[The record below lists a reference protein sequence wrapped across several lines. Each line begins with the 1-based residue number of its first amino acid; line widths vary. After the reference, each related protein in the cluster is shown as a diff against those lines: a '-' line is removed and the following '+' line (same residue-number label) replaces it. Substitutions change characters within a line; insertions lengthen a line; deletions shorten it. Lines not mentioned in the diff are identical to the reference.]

1 MPPNVAN
8 RWEHKHLDRGINLKS
23 EFQNSDEPGEP
34 PTHDAVGFSLRSLG
48 LYIPR
53 VDYNI
58 RIQQIIP
65 VHA

>member
-1 MPPNVAN
+1 MIG
-8 RWEHKHLDRGINLKS
+8 WEHKHVDRGINLKS
-23 EFQNSDEPGEP
+23 EFRNFDEPREP
-34 PTHDAVGFSLRSLG
+34 PTHDDRIFATRSLE

-58 RIQQIIP
+58 RIEQIIP